1 MVASSVTRRPFAKW
15 LSTPTFFSI
24 SLMAGPPP
32 WTSTTR
38 TPSSVRVTRSFMT
51 AFFRVSLIMALPPY
65 LMTMVLPWYFWM

>member
-1 MVASSVTRRPFAKW
+1 MVAWSVTRRPPTKW

-38 TPSSVRVTRSFMT
+38 TPSRVRVTRSFMT
-51 AFFRVSLIMALPPY
+51 AFFKSSLIIALPPY
-65 LMTMVLPWYFWM
+65 LMTIVLP